1 MGTRFSWILYP
12 KHRGTA
18 RFDGLPVPL
27 VTCRLKLRCM
37 VERFEPQLGESWAY
51 RARQVDYAV
60 AVEVMKLGTQR
71 PARVLVRFVDE
82 RFEGRQE
89 WAPPARRTCTR
100 VSVVCAVQTGHAA
113 RNRTC

>member
-1 MGTRFSWILYP
+1 
-12 KHRGTA
+12 
-18 RFDGLPVPL
+18 
-27 VTCRLKLRCM
+27 M

>member
-1 MGTRFSWILYP
+1 VATNRTDRAGSFNV
-12 KHRGTA
+12 
-18 RFDGLPVPL
+18 DGLPVPL

-37 VERFEPQLGESWAY
+37 VERFEPQLAESWAY
-51 RARQVDYAV
+51 RARQVDDVV

-89 WAPPARRTCTR
+89 WVPPARRSSGLHQCI
-100 VSVVCAVQTGHAA
+100 STGQSG
-113 RNRTC
+113 

>member
-1 MGTRFSWILYP
+1 VGTRFSWILYP

>member
-1 MGTRFSWILYP
+1 VATNRTDRAGSFNV
-12 KHRGTA
+12 
-18 RFDGLPVPL
+18 DGLPVPL
-27 VTCRLKLRCM
+27 VTCPLKLRCM

-51 RARQVDYAV
+51 RARQVDDVV

-82 RFEGRQE
+82 RFEGRQK
-89 WAPPARRTCTR
+89 WVPPARRTCTR

-113 RNRTC
+113 CNRTC